1 MTQKTIDPAQEIARQ
16 IQQAGVIN
24 NTIFTVDNRFV
35 YTILCC
41 LSGDVC
47 HYNILGLNEKRA
59 NGQDAPSP
67 FMSIA

>member
-1 MTQKTIDPAQEIARQ
+1 MTQKTIDPAEEFARQ
-16 IQQAGVIN
+16 IQQACVI
-24 NTIFTVDNRFV
+24 TIFTVDNRFV